1 MGNLTTAFCRRRQVR
16 VLMLGLDAAG
26 KTTILYK
33 HVLGKVITTIPT
45 IGFNVETCKVLNAEM
60 TVWDV
65 GTRDKLRP
73 LWRHYY
79 LNTQAIVFVVD
90 STDRDRID
98 EAKQILH
105 ELLTEDE
112 LTMIPIAVALNNRD
126 LENCMSK
133 EELESK
139 LDLRSIQ
146 QQRACEVFLTTAY
159 PSAEVQSEITRLM
172 EWVAEYPADR
182 EEGSVPK
189 QKTDRFSSYFWQPLM
204 KMKNMMF
211 E

>member
-1 MGNLTTAFCRRRQVR
+1 MGNLTTAFCRRRQMR
-16 VLMLGLDAAG
+16 VAMFGLDAAG
-26 KTTILYK
+26 K
-33 HVLGKVITTIPT
+33 TTIPT
-45 IGFNVETCKVLNAEM
+45 IGFNVETCKVLNAEL

-90 STDRDRID
+90 STDRDRMD

-112 LTMIPIAVALNNRD
+112 LTMIPIAVALNKRD

-133 EELESK
+133 EELENK

-172 EWVAEYPADR
+172 EWVAEYPANR

-189 QKTDRFSSYFWQPLM
+189 QKTDRFS
-204 KMKNMMF
+204 
-211 E
+211 EEHDV

>member
-1 MGNLTTAFCRRRQVR
+1 MGNLTSAICRRRQVQ
-16 VLMLGLDAAG
+16 VLMLGLNAAG

-33 HVLGKVITTIPT
+33 HVLGKVVNTVPT
-45 IGFNVETCKVLNAEM
+45 LGLNVESCKVLNAEL
-60 TVWDV
+60 TLWDV
-65 GTRDKLRP
+65 STRVITRP

-79 LNTQAIVFVVD
+79 QNTQAIVFVVD
-90 STDRDRID
+90 STDRDRMN
-98 EAKQILH
+98 EAKEILH

-112 LTMIPIAVALNNRD
+112 LTMIPIAVALNKRD

-133 EELESK
+133 EELENK

-146 QQRACEVFLTTAY
+146 QQRPCEVFLTTAY